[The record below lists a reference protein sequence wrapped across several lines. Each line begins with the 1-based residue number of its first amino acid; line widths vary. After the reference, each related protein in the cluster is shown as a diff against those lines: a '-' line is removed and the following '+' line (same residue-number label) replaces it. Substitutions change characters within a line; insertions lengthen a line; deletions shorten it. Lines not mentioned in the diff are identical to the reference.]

1 LPGFIPSIDAVDV
14 ERLSAILDSPE
25 CQEFRQWIRSM
36 GQSTDAEFTD
46 RVKSIRVKLG
56 SAFQA
61 PIGKAIRFAVSN
73 GIGILAVVPG
83 LAASVLDS
91 FILNSL
97 L

>member
-1 LPGFIPSIDAVDV
+1 
-14 ERLSAILDSPE
+14 
-25 CQEFRQWIRSM
+25 M

-56 SAFQA
+56 SAFQT

-73 GIGILAVVPG
+73 GIGILAVVPS